1 MKYISLLLAF
11 LFFIHEKSAAQRIAP
26 VGAQTVPVVIT
37 GATIHVGNGQVIE
50 NGAIAFSAGKITYVG
65 AASGAPVAGATIIEA
80 KGKQVYPGFIAPCT
94 NIGLNEIEAARA
106 TNDYAE
112 VGDFN
117 PGTRSLI
124 AYNTDSKAIPTV
136 RSNGVLLAQV
146 TPQGGII
153 SGASSI
159 MQLDAWNW
167 EDAQYKADDGIH
179 LNWPSYFKFDFNDN
193 GAGVTVN
200 DDYQKQVQQIRSYFL
215 EAQQYN
221 QQATHAERNI
231 NFEAMKGVFDKS
243 KSVFIHTNYVREIM
257 NAVQFAKDLGINM
270 VLVGGSDT
278 YKCAA
283 MLKENNVP
291 VILGDA
297 HSLPDGDD
305 TKVDVPYH
313 TAAMLQQAGVM
324 YCLSIG
330 GYWQQRNLPFIA
342 GTTAAH
348 GVSKEDAL
356 KSITANTAKILGI
369 NNRTGTLENGKDA
382 NIIVSTGDV
391 LDMRTSNIERAFI
404 QGRDINL
411 DNSQK
416 QLYETYKTKYG
427 LK

>member
-80 KGKQVYPGFIAPCT
+80 KGKQVYPGFIAPRT
-94 NIGLNEIEAARA
+94 NIGLNEIEAART

-291 VILGDA
+291 VILGDS

-356 KSITANTAKILGI
+356 K
-369 NNRTGTLENGKDA
+369 
-382 NIIVSTGDV
+382 
-391 LDMRTSNIERAFI
+391 
-404 QGRDINL
+404 
-411 DNSQK
+411 
-416 QLYETYKTKYG
+416 
-427 LK
+427 